1 MNKFKQTACLI
12 ALSSILSACA
22 NYDEQSAVSPES
34 NGIVAEATSQPTQ
47 SSAEPLVVQS
57 KVTSDGK
64 LILGEKEWVYI
75 PGLEES
81 FRARVDTGATT
92 SSISAVDIVPFER
105 NDQDWVKFKMVHNGI
120 NSNEMALPVERWV
133 RIKQS
138 SAEGSQRRAV
148 VNMWIQIGDRKE
160 KTEFTLADRTH
171 LTFPVL
177 LGRSFFRDV
186 AVVDVSRKYIQ
197 DKHQQQN

>member
-57 KVTSDGK
+57 KLTSDGK

>member
-57 KVTSDGK
+57 KITSDGK